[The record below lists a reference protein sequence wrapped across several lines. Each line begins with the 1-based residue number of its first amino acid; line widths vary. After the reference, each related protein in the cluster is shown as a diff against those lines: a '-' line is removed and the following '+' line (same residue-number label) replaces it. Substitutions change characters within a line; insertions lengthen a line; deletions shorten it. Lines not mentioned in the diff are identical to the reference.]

1 MDIAWPDFAAAL
13 GLLLVIEGLLPF
25 LSPAGAK
32 RLMAAVAASSDAS
45 LRIAGAVSLLAG
57 LAVLWLARS

>member
-13 GLLLVIEGLLPF
+13 GLLLVIEGLLPL
-25 LSPAGAK
+25 LSPAGLR
-32 RLMAAVAASSDAS
+32 RLLAAVATSSDS
-45 LRIAGAVSLLAG
+45 TLRLAGAVSLLAG

>member
-25 LSPAGAK
+25 LSPA
-32 RLMAAVAASSDAS
+32 RVRNLLAAVAASSDRT
-45 LRIAGAVSLLAG
+45 LRTAGAVSLLAG

>member
-1 MDIAWPDFAAAL
+1 MDIVWPDFAAAL

-25 LSPAGAK
+25 LSPAGVR
-32 RLMAAVAASSDAS
+32 RLLAAVAMQGDAA
-45 LRIAGAVSLLAG
+45 LRTAGAVSLAAG

>member
-13 GLLLVIEGLLPF
+13 GLLLVIEGLLPL
-25 LSPAGAK
+25 LSPAGLR
-32 RLMAAVAASSDAS
+32 RLLASVATSSDS
-45 LRIAGAVSLLAG
+45 TLRLAGAVSLLAG